1 MSRTVVALALAAL
14 LPLAARAGEHRDAV
28 MDILNAYE
36 VTASKADLDALGDGV
51 VAELMEIA
59 VDAEV
64 PASRRGRAISALQFY
79 PTDEVRAFLEAR
91 LVDADKSLYRRKA
104 LGALAAFGPSAV
116 PVIAPYL
123 KDRDEQVRM
132 AAARSLGRIGGDEA
146 RGALEARRKK
156 EKVASVREVIDAA
169 LQEVSP

>member
-1 MSRTVVALALAAL
+1 MSRTACALALAAL
-14 LPLAARAGEHRDAV
+14 LPLSARAGAHRDAV
-28 MDILNAYE
+28 MDVLNAYE
-36 VTASKADLDALGDGV
+36 VTASRADLDAIGEGV

-59 VDAEV
+59 VDRDV

-91 LVDADKSLYRRKA
+91 LAEGEKPLYQRKA
-104 LGALAAFGPSAV
+104 LGALAAFGASAV
-116 PVIAPYL
+116 PTVAPYL

-132 AAARSLGRIGGDEA
+132 AAARSLGRIGGSEA
-146 RGALEARRKK
+146 RSALQSRRKK
-156 EKVASVREVIDAA
+156 EKVDAVREVIDAA